1 MKKATLLALSL
12 VLAMPLLTSCS
23 DGGTDGESVLP
34 GVQSLLFAQRSY
46 IDEDGTHQFSGMGNI
61 FDYQR
66 YVPGGGLYTLTPPTP
81 DGELLN
87 LTADFEAV
95 DISGVD
101 LSFDAQEVVFS
112 MRHAGDDRYH
122 IWAANIDGTNM
133 RQLTFGPNHDIAP
146 IYTTEDRVLFI
157 TNQPYTEM
165 GTRADEYNHSRV
177 VTQFATITLSGGDA
191 DRMVCAQ
198 NLSHTLGRHSMM
210 SDGRVLYSRWEHLEN
225 VNDVK
230 LFAMNPDCSNMMAV
244 FGQFGKGFNSYAQAR
259 ELPERPGEFIGIGTS
274 REGTIQSGA
283 LIQVDARSLTSDD
296 PNRLDVQQATYQ
308 NLTPLVPTSEE
319 APPSNVGRYREPY
332 PLDDGRLL
340 VSWANGRVNE
350 SLELAETAP
359 EFGIY
364 LFDPESGER
373 TLIYDNEGTWDLYA
387 IPVQEREVPP
397 LLGDFRGDVEA
408 DTPAILGSVDVSITS
423 LDESVSGGQFD
434 GVPLTDAL
442 SEAVRVRIIE
452 GFSSEIGPVSMF
464 GLTMAEGGAVVG
476 EALVR
481 SDGSW
486 EAAVPSRLPYHLQ
499 AVDEYGLAIRNQ
511 RLWIQANPGEE
522 RRCGGCHASRSEN
535 ILPAAGATTLAQQ
548 AGAEDFVVPISERM
562 ELPWYGAADN
572 YGTPHTNVQDLFDAK
587 CVSCH
592 SGGAGDPFAGMTY
605 QVEVEAEDGTI
616 TAYDIP
622 VLDLSD
628 RLITV
633 EYDMEVVTYPA
644 SYISLLYASSMMGDT
659 TITGGAEPIEW
670 LIPSNARG
678 SRLIEAVN
686 AVSELDGST
695 AYDRPLHPE
704 DVGVDLTREERMML
718 IRAADLGGQ
727 YYSRRNVP
735 GGFSSFTGTDY

>member
-1 MKKATLLALSL
+1 MRKASVLALSL
-12 VLAMPLLTSCS
+12 ALAMPLLTSCS
-23 DGGTDGESVLP
+23 DGNTGEEGVLP
-34 GVQSLLFAQRSY
+34 GVQSLLFAQRAY
-46 IDEDGTHQFSGMGNI
+46 IDPDGAHQFDGMGNI
-61 FDYQR
+61 FDYTR

-81 DGELLN
+81 DGTLLN
-87 LTADFEAV
+87 LTEAFEAV
-95 DISGVD
+95 DINGVD
-101 LSFDAQEVVFS
+101 LSYDAQEVVFS

-122 IWAANIDGTNM
+122 VWTAGIDGSNM
-133 RQLTFGPNHDIAP
+133 RQLTFGPSHDIAP

-165 GTRADEYNHSRV
+165 GTRADEYNHARAA
-177 VTQFATITLSGGDA
+177 TQFATITISGGDA
-191 DRMVCAQ
+191 DRLLCAQ
-198 NLSHTLGRHSMM
+198 NLSHTLGRHSMLN
-210 SDGRVLYSRWEHLEN
+210 DGRVLYSRWEHLEN

-259 ELPERPGEFIGIGTS
+259 ELPNRPGEFIGIGTS
-274 REGTIQSGA
+274 REGTIQAGA

-296 PNRLDVQQATYQ
+296 PNRLDVQQATYA
-308 NLTPLVPTSEE
+308 NLTPLVPTDEA
-319 APPSNVGRYREPY
+319 APPSNVGRYREPF
-332 PLDDGRLL
+332 PLDDGRML

-373 TLIYDNEGTWDLYA
+373 TLIFDNEGTWDLYA
-387 IPVQEREVPP
+387 TPVQPRDVPP
-397 LLGDFRGDVEA
+397 LLGDFRGDV
-408 DTPAILGSVDVSITS
+408 DPNTPSILGSVDVSITS
-423 LDESVSGGQFD
+423 LDESVSGGGIPD
-434 GVPLTDAL
+434 GTSLSDAL
-442 SEAVRVRIIE
+442 DSAVRVRIIE
-452 GFSSEIGPVSMF
+452 GFSSEIGPVTMF
-464 GLTMAEGGAVVG
+464 GLTMAEGAAIVG

-481 SDGSW
+481 PDGSW
-486 EAAVPSRLPYHLQ
+486 EASVPSLLPYHLQ

-535 ILPAAGATTLAQQ
+535 ILPSAGATTLAQQ
-548 AGAEDFVVPISERM
+548 AGPEDFVRPISERM
-562 ELPWYGAADN
+562 ELPWYAAADN
-572 YGTPHTNVQDLFDAK
+572 YGTPHTNVQDLFNAK

-605 QVEVEAEDGTI
+605 DVEVEAEDGTL
-616 TAYDIP
+616 TTYTIP

-628 RLITV
+628 TPMTV
-633 EYDMEVVTYPA
+633 YYDMEVVTYPA

-659 TITGGAEPIEW
+659 TVLGGVAPIEW
-670 LIPSNARG
+670 MRPSDARG

-686 AVSELDGST
+686 AVSELDGSW
-695 AYDRPLHPE
+695 AYEGGGHPE
-704 DVGVDLTREERMML
+704 DVGVDLTRDERMML

-727 YYSRRNVP
+727 YYSRRNVD
-735 GGFSSFTGTDY
+735 GGFTSYE